1 LAAAELLGIAERLL
15 GPEGLTEKRSAF
27 SEPEL
32 LMAWADA
39 HDQGVPAERLRRIC
53 GRFLSL
59 AEVEWVGQT
68 PQPGRPAFYSTSELL
83 AVERAA
89 LALVRRGHGVGAP
102 FVSADAVERVIESR
116 RERVALAP
124 DQEAMVRAAATDRD
138 RVVCVVGRAGAGKTT
153 ALHALAQTFEA
164 AAIPVLAAAPSGAA
178 AEKLGDETGLS
189 SKTLPGAS

>member
-1 LAAAELLGIAERLL
+1 VTRRAEWRARAAEHGLGRPELEALLHRSPHRELAGSELLGLAERLL

-32 LMAWADA
+32 LMAWAEA

-83 AVERAA
+83 ALERA
-89 LALVRRGHGVGAP
+89 
-102 FVSADAVERVIESR
+102 
-116 RERVALAP
+116 ALAP
-124 DQEAMVRAAATDRD
+124 DQEAMVRAAATRGDG
-138 RVVCVVGRAGAGKTT
+138 VVAVVGRAGAGKTT
-153 ALHALAQTFEA
+153 ALHALAQAFEA
-164 AAIPVLAAAPSGAA
+164 AAVPVLR
-178 AEKLGDETGLS
+178 LR
-189 SKTLPGAS
+189 